1 MTFLF
6 LYDIIY
12 IENEKGSIKMYICP
26 ACGKELPTEPEIVK
40 HFLAC
45 WKEHN
50 PRHKSKSAPHSV
62 LTDTQ
67 INSDVMEFFA
77 KYES

>member
-1 MTFLF
+1 
-6 LYDIIY
+6 
-12 IENEKGSIKMYICP
+12 MYICP
-26 ACGKELPTEPEIVK
+26 TCGKELPTEPEIVK

-50 PRHKSKSAPHSV
+50 PHHKSKPAPHSES
-62 LTDTQ
+62 TNTQ